1 MPGGKVEVT
10 NSVLLV
16 VLAGV
21 AFQLRLCPTLNPDAM
36 IAILPADI
44 LPRDATG

>member
-1 MPGGKVEVT
+1 MPAGKVEVT

-21 AFQLRLCPTLNPDAM
+21 AFQLRLCPTANANAL
-36 IAILPADI
+36 IFV
-44 LPRDATG
+44 